1 MGNIMKPRK
10 IALQL
15 FDIGVINVINI
26 LMFVITCKFIDL
38 PKLPAILYQG
48 IIMVVI
54 LYIPRFVLGIYNFS
68 WRYASH
74 QEYLMFVV
82 GDFLGTIIFLFID
95 YMIYDKMLYL
105 IYHLSIFMLSIMAC
119 VLGRMFYQ
127 MVSQYQAHPSYN
139 KKEKMQIAIIGA
151 GLRGTLLAQTLK
163 KSSTSKY
170 YPYCFIDIDKAK
182 IGGYINGI
190 RVYAADKYIAEL
202 LKKMPVKELVVA
214 INGLTPDEYKN
225 LLQLYS
231 STSLPVRIFDYP
243 QDGKEVDTKKQ
254 IRDIKIEDLLFRET
268 ISFEDDRVYDY
279 YSEKVIMVTGG
290 GGSIGSELCRQIA
303 SLQPKKLIILD
314 IYENNAYDIQQWLV
328 NKYGYNINLEVEIA
342 SIRDKYKIDMIF
354 QKYKPDIVFHA
365 AAHKHVPL
373 MEHCCDEAVKNNVFG
388 TYNVINAAEAVGVKK
403 FIAIST
409 DKAVNPTNVMGASK
423 RLCEMMIRSKKDSK
437 TDFIAVRFGNVLGSN
452 GSVIPLFKNQIEKG
466 GPITITDKR
475 IIRYFMTIPEAV
487 QLVMQAGV
495 NANKSDIFVLDMG
508 QPVKI
513 LTLAENLIKLSGYK
527 PYEDIDIVEVG
538 LRPGEKLYEELLL
551 TRENLITTDNKKIFI
566 EHAEVI
572 TPEDIERKMERLR
585 MALITSNNDLIK
597 NAMMEVVPTFR
608 NPDEINRVI

>member
-1 MGNIMKPRK
+1 MENVMKPRK

-15 FDIGVINVINI
+15 FDVLVINIINI
-26 LMFVITCKFIDL
+26 LMFFLTRNFIEL
-38 PKLPAILYQG
+38 PKFSVILYQG
-48 IIMVVI
+48 LIMIVI
-54 LYIPRFVLGIYNFS
+54 LYIPRFVLGIYKFS

-74 QEYLMFVV
+74 QEYLMFIV

-95 YMIYDKMLYL
+95 YMIYFKVPYL
-105 IYHLSIFMLSIMAC
+105 IYHLSIFLLAMMISGLA
-119 VLGRMFYQ
+119 RMIYQ
-127 MVSQYQAHPSYN
+127 LINQYQSHPNYN
-139 KKEKMQIAIIGA
+139 KKEKIQIAIIGA
-151 GLRGTLLAQTLK
+151 GLSGTLLAQTLK

-190 RVYAADKYIAEL
+190 RVYDADKNIVEL
-202 LKKMPVKELVVA
+202 LKKMPVRELIIA
-214 INGLTPDEYKN
+214 INGLSPEKYKQ

-243 QDGKEVDTKKQ
+243 QDGQEVDTRKQ

-279 YSEKVIMVTGG
+279 YGDKVILVTGG

-303 SLQPKKLIILD
+303 SLKPKKLIILD
-314 IYENNAYDIQQWLV
+314 IYENNAYDIQQWLR
-328 NKYGYNINLEVEIA
+328 NKYGYVIDLEIEIA
-342 SIRDKYKIDMIF
+342 SVRDRHKIELIF
-354 QKYKPDIVFHA
+354 QRYKPDIVFHA

-388 TYNVINAAEAVGVKK
+388 TYNVINAAESVGVKK

-409 DKAVNPTNVMGASK
+409 DKAVNPTNIMGASK

-466 GPITITDKR
+466 GPITLTDKR

-508 QPVKI
+508 EPVKI

-527 PYEDIDIVEVG
+527 PYEDIDIVEIG
-538 LRPGEKLYEELLL
+538 LRPGEKLYEELLVAKD
-551 TRENLITTDNKKIFI
+551 NLITTDNKKIFI
-566 EHAEVI
+566 EHKEII
-572 TPEDIERKMERLR
+572 TTEDIEKKLEHLR
-585 MALITSNNDLIK
+585 IALVSCNNDLLK
-597 NAMMEVVPTFR
+597 SAMMDVVPTFR
-608 NPDEINRVI
+608 TPDEINKAI

>member
-1 MGNIMKPRK
+1 MENIMKPRK

-15 FDIGVINVINI
+15 FDVIVINIINVI
-26 LMFVITCKFIDL
+26 MFIITRNFIEL
-38 PKLPAILYQG
+38 PKFSVILYQG

-54 LYIPRFVLGIYNFS
+54 LYIPRFVLGVYKFS
-68 WRYASH
+68 WRYATQ
-74 QEYLMFVV
+74 QEYLMFVI

-95 YMIYDKMLYL
+95 YIIYSKMLYL
-105 IYHLSIFMLSIMAC
+105 IYHLSIFLLSMMVC
-119 VLGRMFYQ
+119 VLSRMIYQ
-127 MVSQYQAHPSYN
+127 LVNQYQAHPNYN
-139 KKEKMQIAIIGA
+139 KKDKTQVAIIGA
-151 GLRGTLLAQTLK
+151 GLSGTLLAQTLK
-163 KSSTSKY
+163 KSSTSRY

-190 RVYAADKYIAEL
+190 RVYEADKNIVEL
-202 LKKMPVKELVVA
+202 LKKMPVKELIVA
-214 INGLTPDEYKN
+214 INGLSPDEYKN

-268 ISFEDDRVYDY
+268 ISFEDNRVYDY
-279 YSEKVIMVTGG
+279 YSGKVIMVTGG

-303 SLQPKKLIILD
+303 SLKPGKLIILD

-328 NKYGYNINLEVEIA
+328 NKYGYDINLEVEIA
-342 SIRDKYKIDMIF
+342 SIRDRHKIDLIF
-354 QKYKPDIVFHA
+354 QKYKPDIIFHA

-466 GPITITDKR
+466 GPITLTDKR
-475 IIRYFMTIPEAV
+475 VIRYFMTIPEAV

-538 LRPGEKLYEELLL
+538 LRPGEKLYEELLV
-551 TRENLITTDNKKIFI
+551 TKENLITTDNKKIFI
-566 EHAEVI
+566 EHTEII
-572 TPEDIERKMERLR
+572 TSEDIERKMEQLRL
-585 MALITSNNDLIK
+585 ALITSNNDMIK
-597 NAMMEVVPTFR
+597 RAMMEVVPTFR